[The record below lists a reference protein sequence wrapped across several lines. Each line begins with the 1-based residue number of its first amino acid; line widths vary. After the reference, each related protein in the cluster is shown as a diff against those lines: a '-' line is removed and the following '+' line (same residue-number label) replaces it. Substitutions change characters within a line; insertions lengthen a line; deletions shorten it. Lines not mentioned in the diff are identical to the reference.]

1 MNNIISL
8 DGGGTKTK
16 GVIYSNK
23 GEVLEEIQTGF
34 SNATINYEKTL
45 ENITKCLNH
54 LLKKDYKIDLL
65 VLGVSGT
72 KNEVIRQKLM
82 SDLEKE
88 YMQKIILITDLEIA
102 YYSYFK
108 NYDGILGIIGT
119 GSSFI
124 TIKSNELKLAGGWG
138 HILQDYGS
146 GYKLSI
152 EIIRETI
159 EQYEK
164 ENYELS
170 EKIKSFYK
178 LNDFLDIKNIVY
190 KEDKKEVARLS
201 PQIFKWLVNKD
212 LNKDSKEIIQSIINN
227 EVDKVTYQ
235 IYNFYKINFY
245 KNENID
251 IILTGGV
258 VINND
263 FYFNC
268 IKQKLKKICGPNVNI
283 EKLKVDPVYG
293 GYNIALRY
301 MKGM

>member
-16 GVIYSNK
+16 GIIYSNK

-45 ENITKCLNH
+45 ENITECLNC
-54 LLKKDYKIDLL
+54 LFKKDYKVDLL
-65 VLGVSGT
+65 VLGISGT
-72 KNEVIRQKLM
+72 KNEVIRQKLK
-82 SDLEKE
+82 SDLEKK
-88 YMQKIILITDLEIA
+88 YIQKIILITDLEMA
-102 YYSYFK
+102 YYSYFTSH
-108 NYDGILGIIGT
+108 NGILGIIGT

-124 TIKSNELKLAGGWG
+124 TIKNNKLKLSGGWG

-159 EQYEK
+159 EEYEK
-164 ENYELS
+164 GNYELS
-170 EKIKSFYK
+170 EKIKSFYR

-190 KEDKKEVARLS
+190 KEDKKEVAKLS
-201 PQIFKWLVNKD
+201 REIFNWLIDDK
-212 LNKDSKEIIQSIINN
+212 LSKNLKNIIQHIINS
-227 EVDKVTYQ
+227 EIDKVANQ
-235 IYNFYKINFY
+235 IYNFYKINFA
-245 KNENID
+245 KQENID

-258 VINND
+258 VTNND
-263 FYFNC
+263 FYYNC
-268 IKQKLKKICGPNVNI
+268 IKEKLKELCGSNVNI
-283 EKLKVDPVYG
+283 KKLKVDPVYG